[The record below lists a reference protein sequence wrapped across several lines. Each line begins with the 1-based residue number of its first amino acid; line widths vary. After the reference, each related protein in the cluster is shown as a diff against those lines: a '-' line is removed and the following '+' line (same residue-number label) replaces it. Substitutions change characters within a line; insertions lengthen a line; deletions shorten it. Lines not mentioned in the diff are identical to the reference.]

1 MAALNASARPPRPD
15 ERLSCCGHRQGP
27 NGEERGIM
35 RTRDRA
41 EHELDRSRILGTNL
55 MLHGHAGANERTAA
69 SLPKDLSERSNE
81 AFTTH
86 ETEQRRTNGTTKLRS
101 STAPGRRPG
110 YAAETEQRE
119 GASRASRRRNATHS
133 LQELP
138 IQRAIDVQIRTP
150 PAALDRGSAC
160 PHAAYRYARTDRPP
174 LALRGSG
181 PASQRVGSKFAFT
194 SN

>member
-1 MAALNASARPPRPD
+1 MAALSASARPSRPD
-15 ERLSCCGHRQGP
+15 DRLSCCRHRQGP

-86 ETEQRRTNGTTKLRS
+86 ETEQRQTNGTTKLRS

-110 YAAETEQRE
+110 CAAETEQRE
-119 GASRASRRRNATHS
+119 RASHASRRPTRDRRASAHAPCNSGSWIRVSTRRIQVRTH
-133 LQELP
+133 
-138 IQRAIDVQIRTP
+138 RP
-150 PAALDRGSAC
+150 PAARSSRLWSRFAE
-160 PHAAYRYARTDRPP
+160 
-174 LALRGSG
+174 SG
-181 PASQRVGSKFAFT
+181 FQVCLYE
-194 SN
+194 